1 MKKLFGKVRYKLEDG
16 EAIIYAPLKATGK
29 LAEFGRCHPASIRPL
44 KLNWEK
50 NSHLVNVTH
59 VS

>member
-1 MKKLFGKVRYKLEDG
+1 MKKLFGGVRYKLEDG
-16 EAIIYAPLKATGK
+16 GAIIYAPLKTTGK
-29 LAEFGRCHPASIRPL
+29 LAEFGRCHPASIVPL
-44 KLNWEK
+44 RLDWKK